1 MEVIATATAGL
12 MLWIVIWALGVSGL
26 DALLIGIGAFLIA
39 VSAQTLAPHLAPFKN
54 R

>member
-26 DALLIGIGAFLIA
+26 DALIIGIVAFLIA
-39 VSAQTLAPHLAPFKN
+39 LSAQTLAPRLAPFKS